1 VSAHLLVEPLGE
13 VAALV
18 RQAVPQRVNLL
29 IEDGEGSLR
38 R

>member
-1 VSAHLLVEPLGE
+1 LSPPKLRLSPTGV
-13 VAALV
+13 V